1 MQEVLQQNP
10 GENATYVLIGESGPD
25 HDKTFEMEV
34 HLNSNVLGTGKG
46 RTKRAAEQAAAK
58 EALKLMGVV

>member
-1 MQEVLQQNP
+1 MQP
-10 GENATYVLIGESGPD
+10 MLIGESGPD